1 MKFHPAALMLLV
13 WIVCIALFLILP
25 FRLEGRV
32 LSIYG
37 FLVMAMFIATF
48 CVGALSASRPQPQQ
62 PPRPGVGID
71 FRLTDQ
77 ILIGAAIIA
86 SLASIMDI
94 QGSNVLD
101 LAEAY
106 QARSDRA
113 GALLAG
119 SQSESTIWFQI
130 AFLTYPAGYIYLIRE
145 IGFRLKP
152 VLWRVG
158 AFGLL
163 PVVLTSLAMG
173 GRAPLF
179 YAFLMLIFG
188 YLLRKMVFPELRQDR
203 VVRPAVRGRA
213 RAFRLGP
220 ASKAGIVLVGVLA
233 AFYFVQVF
241 FARAD
246 VVGGVEAMFGVA
258 ELGWGVSFN
267 GRSSGLYYTL
277 LGSDGTYL
285 VFIFAWYAV
294 QGLIMSNIIFTD
306 YDGPMMLGAYGVDL
320 ISALIRRVKGEFIAD
335 GFAVLLDMNTY
346 GFLPSAFGSLYVDFK
361 FFGLIPCLMWG
372 WLAGKVYGEI
382 RGGKDP
388 RWLLFGP
395 FVTLGI
401 AFSLI
406 NTPIGFSNGFVIHLW
421 MVAAFMTARLRL
433 QAPVNRPVRARGRSA

>member
-1 MKFHPAALMLLV
+1 MKLHPAALMLLV
-13 WIVCIALFLILP
+13 WTLCVAAFLILP
-25 FRLEGRV
+25 FRLEGRIV
-32 LSIYG
+32 TLYG
-37 FLVMAMFIATF
+37 FMIMGLFIATF
-48 CVGALSASRPQPQQ
+48 CAGALAASRPQPQRPLQ
-62 PPRPGVGID
+62 PGVTID
-71 FRLTDQ
+71 FRMTDR
-77 ILIGAAIIA
+77 ILITAAVIA
-86 SLASIMDI
+86 GLASILDI
-94 QGSNVLD
+94 QGHNVLD

-130 AFLTYPAGYIYLIRE
+130 AFLTYPAGYVYLMRE
-145 IGFRLKP
+145 IGFRPKP

-179 YAFLMLIFG
+179 YAFLMLILG
-188 YLLRKMVFPELRQDR
+188 YLLRKRVFPELGRTRAPRQA
-203 VVRPAVRGRA
+203 PARA

-220 ASKAGIVLVGVLA
+220 ASKAGIGLVGVLA
-233 AFYFVQVF
+233 AIYFVQVF

-267 GRSSGLYYTL
+267 GHMSGLYYAL
-277 LGSDGTYL
+277 LGADGTYL

-294 QGLIMSNIIFTD
+294 QGLVMSNIIFTQ

-320 ISALIRRVKGEFIAD
+320 ISALVRRINGEFIAD
-335 GFAVLLDMNTY
+335 GFGVLLDMNTY

-361 FFGLIPCLMWG
+361 FFGLIPCVIWG

-382 RGGKDP
+382 KLARDP
-388 RWLLFGP
+388 RWLLLGP
-395 FVTLGI
+395 FVMLGI
-401 AFSLI
+401 VFSLI
-406 NTPIGFSNGFVIHLW
+406 NTPIGFSNGLVTHLW
-421 MVAAFMTARLRL
+421 LVAAFVTARLRRSPT
-433 QAPVNRPVRARGRSA
+433 AGRPMPRRVRTA